1 MPDMELSYLECEVPG
16 RRDQSAVLS
25 PIPYLLTGSPI
36 QINAGLPLFLLFY
49 MYIYIYIYIFFFL
62 LTFAWMSQVSILLHR
77 VFVGSSSSGE
87 SSVMNSLYHSG
98 ITTCSFP
105 KPSGY
110 MKWNDPSRKPR
121 MVILMQERK
130 RRSKRGSDLGTHTGL
145 E

>member
-1 MPDMELSYLECEVPG
+1 MPDMELSYLECKVAG
-16 RRDQSAVLS
+16 RRDQCAVFS

-36 QINAGLPLFLLFY
+36 QINTCLPLFLLFY
-49 MYIYIYIYIFFFL
+49 LYICVCVFFFFL
-62 LTFAWMSQVSILLHR
+62 LTFAWMSQVSILLCS
-77 VFVGSSSSGE
+77 VLVGSSSPGE

-110 MKWNDPSRKPR
+110 MKWIDHSRKPR
-121 MVILMQERK
+121 MVILTQERK
-130 RRSKRGSDLGTHTGL
+130 RRSKRGSNCGTHTGL